1 MLKKKFRISGFILNL
16 GLFYFKYIFVG
27 FGLYYWI
34 LENKIE

>member
-1 MLKKKFRISGFILNL
+1 MLKKNFRISRFILNL

-27 FGLYYWI
+27 FRLYIWI